1 MTSFKSYFR
10 SHLKSNGN
18 ILLYLTV
25 IALVLTLVIGISSG
39 TGAYWDS
46 KLEAPVT
53 TYHSTI
59 DVPVVFLY
67 LLVYIAPVLEFSFFK
82 KRINLNCAYA
92 MPISRRALGLVH
104 YLTGAITV
112 LIPYTL
118 SYFLNFILILT
129 RGVQYYNL
137 APMIAHY
144 FLCLLLGLAIYSM
157 MVFAFNEAN
166 STGDGILFMILWS
179 FVMLFA
185 TLAMGRHIRMS
196 YSHIFPFPWLL
207 ISQLTTSYQHLIEMT
222 VPVYSGGRGFLQT
235 PHCIFGIVIWS
246 LLGIASGIRFFLSF
260 GKRRMEKT
268 EEISDSFFGYRVLI
282 PYFAVTG
289 IIALPSFSI
298 WVIFE
303 ILTLIGYTIYRRGF
317 HYKLSDIIVLLSLLV
332 FLIFI

>member
-10 SHLKSNGN
+10 SHLTSNGN

-25 IALVLTLVIGISSG
+25 ITLVLTLVIGISSG
-39 TGAYWDS
+39 TGAYWDY
-46 KLEAPVT
+46 KLATLVT
-53 TYHSTI
+53 TYRSTI

-144 FLCLLLGLAIYSM
+144 LLCLLLGLAIYSM

-166 STGDGILFMILWS
+166 STGDGILFMIL
-179 FVMLFA
+179 L
-185 TLAMGRHIRMS
+185 
-196 YSHIFPFPWLL
+196 IFLL
-207 ISQLTTSYQHLIEMT
+207 IFAFS
-222 VPVYSGGRGFLQT
+222 
-235 PHCIFGIVIWS
+235 
-246 LLGIASGIRFFLSF
+246 FFLS
-260 GKRRMEKT
+260 
-268 EEISDSFFGYRVLI
+268 ILYDSMRINKGFCLI
-282 PYFAVTG
+282 N
-289 IIALPSFSI
+289 IINNRF
-298 WVIFE
+298 
-303 ILTLIGYTIYRRGF
+303 
-317 HYKLSDIIVLLSLLV
+317 KK
-332 FLIFI
+332 